1 MKIFSLEKSCNDI
14 QEYNGF
20 YVLKYTFVKFTGE
33 CLLYDERGYLVE
45 QRSYENG
52 EKNGKFLTFRN
63 RKVLEIYHMKD
74 NELDGLFESF
84 RNEKPVKRINYNDGE
99 LIDCEISLSETMSR
113 EKELIILQKKYLK
126 EKNNNR
132 LKEKIIILDK
142 GLLTDKESC
151 EIKEII
157 K

>member
-1 MKIFSLEKSCNDI
+1 MKISSSEKSCDDI

-33 CLLYDERGYLVE
+33 CLLYDGNGYLIE
-45 QRSYENG
+45 QRSFKGG
-52 EKNGKFLTFRN
+52 EKNGKFLTFRDKKN
-63 RKVLEIYHMKD
+63 FEIYYMKN

-84 RNEKPVKRINYNDGE
+84 KNEKLVKKINYNDGE
-99 LIDCEISLSETMSR
+99 LINCEISLPEIMSR
-113 EKELIILQKKYLK
+113 EKELIILQKQYF
-126 EKNNNR
+126 EGENNNE
-132 LKEKIIILDK
+132 LKEKIENMNKTLM
-142 GLLTDKESC
+142 TDKESC